1 MEQPK
6 LFYRLCCGLTE
17 GDFYSV
23 DISPYDI
30 IDDKTKDWY
39 RSVYYYTEQQ
49 VNNAQEM
56 IKVVNKKTGK
66 EYERKRG
73 IGKLLGA
80 DGTKYDTVPAITN
93 KLVFDFDSDDNPDLA
108 RRDLLELVRRLD
120 KYGINDEQLEMYY
133 SGNKGFHCI
142 IETTAEFTAAEHR
155 AIALTLAD
163 GLLTADTKVYND
175 SRVIRVPHTKHQ
187 KTGRFCTPVYMED
200 LLLEMPEIE
209 QIASKEYPPNQEKIL
224 VSLPEEIL
232 EMRENAVKVE
242 KKVVEAVGSTFEEM
256 RETIGK
262 LDFSKKLPHMPPAKW
277 VLHMGFIPR
286 GHGQEA
292 RMILAATYKNMM
304 LPEED
309 AWRMLKSVSER
320 RVNILGD
327 ADAEFDVDE
336 LWSNVIS
343 TVYSPLWQG
352 GSYGIN
358 HPLIA
363 AIDKILPPYLRY
375 DRVSDSLVIDKDE
388 AFSKFMDY
396 ARNVDK
402 NTIKFGIKSLDAN
415 IRIMT
420 KNVYGFLASPS
431 VGKTSCAL
439 QIMENTSR
447 DEIKASYFSFDMS
460 LDDTYVKILTRHT
473 KDDEATV
480 LENLKSGNPEIVE
493 GYKKIVDKYY
503 SNVDFVFKPG
513 LTIEDMEKAIAQ
525 REEETGIKTKL
536 IVVDYLTLIKTPGS
550 DGNQKGIDAIQ
561 GLRYLAHNLN
571 CAVFVLLQPNK
582 LNASP
587 NEPIK
592 SYNGIKGTSEIAEA
606 CTAILTAYR
615 EGFDPQSF
623 ENDNYLSMICVKN
636 RKGRLFSLDF
646 NWQGKTGLIRELEGP
661 EREQLAHYREMKQQE
676 AEQARQQYR
685 DSGGRGSGK
694 QYF

>member
-1 MEQPK
+1 MQEK
-6 LFYRLCCGLTE
+6 MFYRLCCGLTE

-23 DISPYDI
+23 EISPYDI
-30 IDDKTKDWY
+30 IDDKNKDWY
-39 RSVYYYTEQQ
+39 KSVYLYTEKQ
-49 VNNAQEM
+49 VNDAQEM
-56 IKVVNKKTGK
+56 VEVLNKKTGDK
-66 EYERKRG
+66 YKRKRG
-73 IGKLLGA
+73 IGKLLGSE
-80 DGTKYDTVPAITN
+80 GTKYDTMIAITN
-93 KLVFDFDSDDNPDLA
+93 KLVWDFDSEENVELA
-108 RRDLLELVRRLD
+108 KRDLLELIRRLE
-120 KYGINDEQLEMYY
+120 KYGISDEQIEIQY
-133 SGNKGFHCI
+133 SANKGFHCI

-200 LLLEMPEIE
+200 LLLEMLEIE

-388 AFSKFMDY
+388 AFSKFVNY
-396 ARNVDK
+396 AKDVDK
-402 NTIKFGIKSLDAN
+402 NTIKFGIPSLDKN
-415 IRIMT
+415 LRIMT
-420 KNVYGFLASPS
+420 KNVYGLLAPPS
-431 VGKTSCAL
+431 AGKTSIAL
-439 QIMENTSR
+439 QIMENASR
-447 DEIKASYFSFDMS
+447 DGIKVIYFSFDMS
-460 LDDTYVKILTRHT
+460 LDDTYAKILTRHT
-473 KDDEATV
+473 NENEADI
-480 LENLKSGNPEIVE
+480 LEKLKSGDLEIARR
-493 GYKKIVDKYY
+493 YKKIIDKYY
-503 SNVDFVFKPG
+503 ENVDFVFKPG
-513 LTIEDMEKAIAQ
+513 LTIEDMEKAIVQ
-525 REEETGIKTKL
+525 REEETGIKARL
-536 IVVDYLTLIKTPGS
+536 AVVDYLTLIKTPGAE
-550 DGNQKGIDAIQ
+550 GNQKGIDTIQ
-561 GLRYLAHNLN
+561 GLRYLAHSQNL
-571 CAVFVLLQPNK
+571 AAFPLLQPNK

-661 EREQLAHYREMKQQE
+661 EREQLAHYREMKKEE